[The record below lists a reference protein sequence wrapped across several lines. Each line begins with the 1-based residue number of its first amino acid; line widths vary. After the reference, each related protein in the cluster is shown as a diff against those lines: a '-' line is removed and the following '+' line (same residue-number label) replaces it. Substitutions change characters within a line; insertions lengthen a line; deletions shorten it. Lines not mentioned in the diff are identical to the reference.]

1 MWSADRRSDG
11 IPWAERSSP
20 SATTTGPPPR
30 TTPRP
35 AGGTATSCSRA
46 RSARWSH
53 PVPPERPKACT
64 WTWWTITRSSAP
76 GTSRTPRASPSP
88 TELPCAAATTAVAD
102 SGLPREVGAPAMANN
117 EEKLLD
123 YLKRV
128 TADLRQTQRRL
139 KDVESAGHEPVAIVG
154 MSCRFPGGVRSPEE
168 LWELV
173 ATERD
178 GITEL
183 PTHPERMRR

>member
-1 MWSADRRSDG
+1 M
-11 IPWAERSSP
+11 
-20 SATTTGPPPR
+20 
-30 TTPRP
+30 
-35 AGGTATSCSRA
+35 
-46 RSARWSH
+46 
-53 PVPPERPKACT
+53 
-64 WTWWTITRSSAP
+64 
-76 GTSRTPRASPSP
+76 AS
-88 TELPCAAATTAVAD
+88 
-102 SGLPREVGAPAMANN
+102 N

-173 ATERD
+173 AAERD
-178 GITEL
+178 AITEL
-183 PTHPERMRR
+183 PTDRNWDLDGLFHPDPEHPGTSYCREGGFLDDPA